1 MASLNV
7 FCLLHFF
14 NQASKMP
21 LSGSGNGTLKNNDNN
36 KQPSIECVGCR
47 GKDSMNPTWKLARS
61 VVAAIDQFTEHTGR
75 LISWLTLLLVFV
87 VCTVV
92 VLRYLLNIGSIA
104 MQESAMYLHAMVFL
118 GASAYTLKHNG
129 HVRVD
134 VFYRT
139 MSPRKQALVNSLGT
153 VFLLLP
159 VCLFIGVMSWDY
171 IARSWHILE
180 QSQDP
185 GGLPFIYLLKSLLL
199 VMVVTLLLQGV
210 AELMRSLMILS
221 GASRQ
226 EGRS

>member
-1 MASLNV
+1 
-7 FCLLHFF
+7 
-14 NQASKMP
+14 
-21 LSGSGNGTLKNNDNN
+21 
-36 KQPSIECVGCR
+36 
-47 GKDSMNPTWKLARS
+47 MNPAWKHARS

-104 MQESAMYLHAMVFL
+104 MQESAMYLHSMVFL

-139 MSPRKQALVNSLGT
+139 MSPGKQALVNSLGT
-153 VFLLLP
+153 VFLLIP

-171 IARSWHILE
+171 IARSWYILE

-199 VMVVTLLLQGV
+199 VMVVTLVLQGV
-210 AELMRSLMILS
+210 AELMRSLMILT
-221 GASRQ
+221 GKESRQ
-226 EGRS
+226 EDRS